1 MKKFISACL
10 LLLSLTISSIAA
22 VTFRHG
28 PAFNAYGKLSVTGV
42 NGKEILFG
50 YSYMKQWQKVGF
62 YRSNQEYISWE
73 YEKFLRKKLFNQS
86 FFPYDKSI
94 TLMDKVTEGLM
105 YGKVMSDDLQ
115 LLLYLRICRTS
126 SPAGWNS
133 EQLKIYYLLQRNGI
147 AGDKCIKEFVE
158 KMRSRSRVF
167 LATKM
172 ASMDKSYGP
181 LRSQTVEQLRQPEF
195 NKYLQAFK
203 RMSGGVLYTD
213 MKTYW
218 LKDWSNMAI
227 IRAMLKPNI
236 IGAKNL
242 NAFCNF
248 AGGQEALPD
257 DVAQMIIARFKLNT
271 DQPDIAVPMLRM
283 IGLNQQL
290 TTALLKSF
298 NYIKIKRKEF
308 APEYNAMVLARGGN
322 RIQWNL
328 YPWFFFTYA
337 NAIGDY
343 NKAYDLFK
351 SVINHTLDLNKYG
364 LYCNPGMY
372 TNSISAL
379 LCGSSNL
386 SDANAREIML
396 VHGYSMRDWSKQ
408 PNDKFAKLLKPENEK
423 SVKAAQMFPFSSLLP
438 PMQEKVF
445 NHLLSQ
451 VSKKTHDREQ
461 LTRNLATLAGVDD
474 PAYRVRL
481 LHHLFKELMKSGPN
495 HVQCAETL
503 QGIAPFML
511 KEIIKFANSSDPA
524 TSIAACQLIGSTGKY
539 GKSAAPELRKL
550 LSLNNNFTIKIACM
564 LALVEIGDHDSVKV
578 FEKYLKAKNR
588 LLAKVAGQSIKML
601 KPVKESY
608 EFYDTVR
615 NN

>member
-1 MKKFISACL
+1 MKKFTSVCL
-10 LLLSLTISSIAA
+10 LLLSLAVSSMAA
-22 VTFRHG
+22 VTFRRG
-28 PAFNAYGKLSVTGV
+28 PAFDAYGKLSVTGM

-62 YRSNQEYISWE
+62 YSSNQEYISWE

-94 TLMDKVTEGLM
+94 TLIDKVTDGLM
-105 YGKVMSDDLQ
+105 YSKALSDDLQ
-115 LLLYLRICRTS
+115 LLLYLKICRTS
-126 SPAGWNS
+126 NPAGWNR

-158 KMRSRSRVF
+158 KMRSRNSTF
-167 LATKM
+167 LSTKM
-172 ASMDKSYGP
+172 ASMDKAYGP
-181 LRSQTVEQLRQPEF
+181 LRTKSVESLRQLEF
-195 NKYLQAFK
+195 NKYLQSFK
-203 RMSGGVLYTD
+203 RMSGGFMYTD
-213 MKTYW
+213 MKKHW
-218 LKDWSNMAI
+218 LKDWSDMTI

-236 IGAKNL
+236 IGRKNL

-248 AGGQEALPD
+248 ACGQESLPD
-257 DVAQMIIARFKLNT
+257 DVAQLIIARFKLNSAH
-271 DQPDIAVPMLRM
+271 PEISVPMLNM
-283 IGLNQQL
+283 IGLNSQL
-290 TTALLKSF
+290 TAALLKNF
-298 NYIKIKRKEF
+298 KNIKIKRREF
-308 APEYNAMVLARGGN
+308 SPVYNAVALAMNEN
-322 RIQWNL
+322 RIRWNL
-328 YPWFFFTYA
+328 SPGFFFAYA
-337 NAIGDY
+337 NATGDY

-351 SVINHTLDLNKYG
+351 SVINRTLDLKKYG
-364 LYCNPGMY
+364 LYGNPGIS
-372 TNSISAL
+372 TNNISSL
-379 LCGSSNL
+379 LCGNSNL

-396 VHGYSMRDWSKQ
+396 VYGYSMRGWSKR
-408 PNDKFAKLLKPENEK
+408 PNVKFAKLIEPENEK

-438 PMQEKVF
+438 SMQEKVF
-445 NHLLSQ
+445 SHLLSQ
-451 VSKKTHDREQ
+451 ISKKTHDREQ
-461 LTRNLATLAGVDD
+461 LTRNLAVLAGIDV

-481 LHHLFKELMKSGPN
+481 LHHLFKEVMKFGAN
-495 HVQCAETL
+495 HMQCAETL

-511 KEIIKFANSSDPA
+511 KEIIKLANSSDSA
-524 TSIAACQLIGSTGKY
+524 TSIAACKLIGSTGTY

-564 LALVEIGDHDSVKV
+564 LALVEIGDRDSVKV

-608 EFYDTVR
+608 EFYDTGR